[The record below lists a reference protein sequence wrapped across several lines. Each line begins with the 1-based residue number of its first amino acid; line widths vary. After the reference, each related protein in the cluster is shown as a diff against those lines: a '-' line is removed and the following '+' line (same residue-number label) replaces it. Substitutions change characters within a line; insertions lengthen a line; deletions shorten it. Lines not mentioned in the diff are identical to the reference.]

1 MEAFFETAKP
11 HVRKRDSYS
20 EKKQKNHEIEKSC
33 GAERLAG
40 LGSKKTGKCGAERLP
55 VQLVKKPPNQH
66 VGKKTNQHVVIG
78 EANRREWVCRVGTR
92 SACCV
97 GGASTQGA
105 TRCNMY
111 SRCTDPAVS
120 ANCNWLTRAIVTVTP
135 YQLQLDG
142 KAFCT
147 TNVHTLEVRNVRLH

>member
-66 VGKKTNQHVVIG
+66 VGKKRT
-78 EANRREWVCRVGTR
+78 
-92 SACCV
+92 
-97 GGASTQGA
+97 ST
-105 TRCNMY
+105 
-111 SRCTDPAVS
+111 
-120 ANCNWLTRAIVTVTP
+120 W
-135 YQLQLDG
+135 
-142 KAFCT
+142 
-147 TNVHTLEVRNVRLH
+147 